1 VESVSRLE
9 VVNAILQESRR
20 GSDLYQL
27 RIKLSSY
34 LSTSELNKYLL
45 EMTKHGLIHP
55 TRRGFHYETTS
66 KGGLF
71 LMTYNELLI
80 NTPSHESRK
89 FSLILFIN
97 DLWEFLLKISKYT
110 WNIINSVF
118 LQLTT
123 RLLS

>member
-9 VVNAILQESRR
+9 VVNAILQESRK

-55 TRRGFHYETTS
+55 TRKGFHYETTS
-66 KGGLF
+66 KGGVF

-97 DLWEFLLKISKYT
+97 DLWQFFLKISKYT
-110 WNIINSVF
+110 
-118 LQLTT
+118 
-123 RLLS
+123 